1 MTDKQKW
8 IIVCLLQI
16 LMILGKNIATGQP
29 SNEFKEGTISYIS
42 ANNVYVKFVSTTG
55 IQDGDTLYARI
66 GDKTIASLL
75 VLSSSSLSCLCK
87 PIGEVIL
94 KTGDKIWA
102 IPKIQ
107 TTAPTIEKQGPEIS
121 DKDIGEQALASNIE
135 KKDSGQRESEFSG
148 RLSVAS
154 YSMFSGTGSDSY
166 RMRYTLS
173 TSASNI
179 SGSKLSS
186 ESYII
191 FTHKINEWNVV
202 SQNIFDALKIY
213 SLAVKYEINRSLTA
227 RAGRIINPRIA
238 NMGSYDGLEF
248 GVTFGKMNAG
258 IFAGT
263 SPDPADYGFNLNL
276 LRYGIWAGHSLTM
289 NNGYAHSSVAFY
301 DQLYFGKTDRRVVY
315 FQHTNTIIRNLT
327 LFTSLELDLFKL
339 ENDQPVSMIDLTS
352 FYLSLN
358 FRASPKIS
366 VSGTY
371 DNRKNVIYYETF
383 RNYAD
388 EVLQQS
394 VRQGLRF
401 RVNYKPLRV
410 LALGITAGTRQ
421 KEGDFRATNTLNG
434 SATLTNLPA
443 INATLNLTASILQ
456 TNYLD
461 GQIYGARLSKYFLED
476 KLSTSASYRYVNFD
490 YLNAFTNLVQHIG
503 EIDLSYRVTKKVFI
517 SLNLESTF
525 QKDDLFNRL
534 YLNLRR
540 SF

>member
-8 IIVCLLQI
+8 IIACLLPI
-16 LMILGKNIATGQP
+16 LMILGKNMATGQS
-29 SNEFKEGTISYIS
+29 SNELKEGTISYIS
-42 ANNVYVKFVSTTG
+42 TNNVYVKFISTTG
-55 IQDGDTLYARI
+55 IEEGDTLYTRT
-66 GDKTIASLL
+66 GDKTIASLV
-75 VLSSSSLSCLCK
+75 VLSRSSLSCLCN

-107 TTAPTIEKQGPEIS
+107 LSAPPIEMPEPGIP
-121 DKDIGEQALASNIE
+121 DKDIGEKTLASTIE
-135 KKDSGQRESEFSG
+135 QKVSGKRETEFSG

-154 YSMFSGTGSDSY
+154 YSLFSGTGSDSY
-166 RMRYTLS
+166 RMRYSL
-173 TSASNI
+173 SASASYI

-186 ESYII
+186 ESYAI

-202 SQNIFDALKIY
+202 NQNIFDALKIY
-213 SLAVKYEINRSLTA
+213 SLAVKYEMNRSMTA
-227 RAGRIINPRIA
+227 RAGRIMNPRIA

-263 SPDPADYGFNLNL
+263 SPDPDDYGFNLNL
-276 LRYGIWAGHSLTM
+276 LRYGLWAGHSIMMT
-289 NNGYAHSSVAFY
+289 NGYAQSSVAFY

-352 FYLSLN
+352 FYLSMN

-366 VSGTY
+366 VSGIY

-401 RVNYKPLRV
+401 RVNYMPLRV

-421 KEGDFRATNTLNG
+421 REGDFRATNTLNG
-434 SATLTNLPA
+434 SATWSKMPA
-443 INATLNLTASILQ
+443 INTTLSLTASILQ

-476 KLSTSASYRYVNFD
+476 QLSTSASYRYGNFD
-490 YLNAFTNLVQHIG
+490 YLNAFTNLVQHIA
-503 EIDLSYRVTKKVFI
+503 EIDLSYRATKKVFI

-525 QKDDLFNRL
+525 QKDNQFNRL
-534 YLNLRR
+534 YMNLRR
-540 SF
+540 NF

>member
-8 IIVCLLQI
+8 IIACLLPI
-16 LMILGKNIATGQP
+16 LMILGKNMATGQP
-29 SNEFKEGTISYIS
+29 SNELKEGTISYIS
-42 ANNVYVKFVSTTG
+42 TNNVYVKFVSTTG
-55 IQDGDTLYARI
+55 IEEGDTLFAKI
-66 GDKTIASLL
+66 GDKTIASLV
-75 VLSSSSLSCLCK
+75 VLSRSSLSCLCK
-87 PIGEVIL
+87 PIGEVIF
-94 KTGDKIWA
+94 KPGDKVWA
-102 IPKIQ
+102 NPKIQ
-107 TTAPTIEKQGPEIS
+107 IIAPAIEKQEPEIS
-121 DKDIGEQALASNIE
+121 DKDIGEQALASTIE
-135 KKDSGQRESEFSG
+135 QKDSGRRKTEFSG
-148 RLSVAS
+148 RLSVAN
-154 YSMFSGTGSDSY
+154 YSMLSENGSDSY

-186 ESYII
+186 DTYVI

-202 SQNIFDALKIY
+202 NQNIFDALKIY
-213 SLAVKYEINRSLTA
+213 SLAFKYEMNRSATV

-248 GVTFGKMNAG
+248 GVTFGKIHAG

-289 NNGYAHSSVAFY
+289 SNGYAQSSVAFY

-339 ENDQPVSMIDLTS
+339 ENDQPVSMVDLTS

-366 VSGTY
+366 VSGIY

-394 VRQGLRF
+394 IRQGLRF
-401 RVNYKPLRV
+401 RVNYMPLRV

-421 KEGDFRATNTLNG
+421 REGDARATNTLNG
-434 SATLTNLPA
+434 SAIWSNMPA
-443 INATLNLTASILQ
+443 IKANLNLTASILE

-461 GQIYGARLSKYFLED
+461 GQIYGARLSKYFMKD
-476 KLSTSASYRYVNFD
+476 KISTSASYRYVNFD
-490 YLNAFTNLVQHIG
+490 YLNSNIDLVQHIG
-503 EIDLSYRVTKKVFI
+503 EIDFSFRAARKLYF

-525 QKDDLFNRL
+525 QKDEQFNRI
-534 YLNLRR
+534 YLNLRKN
-540 SF
+540 F